1 MPGVCHHNS
10 ATNPQGGS
18 PGEGLA
24 RVGVVRE
31 SRPSECH
38 SQSRSG
44 RDPGCRTP
52 RHPDRFRSEAPKC
65 QGSVIQH
72 PKSKAPKSQDPNQHT
87 AKPSGCP
94 TAALPKSETPDHPAA
109 EIRRAGLPNVGMRT
123 AGPPDRRSAGAPDLR
138 TAGPPSSGFWLTC
151 GPANVGM
158 RTAGAPDRRTA
169 TAPDRRSAGAPDRRS
184 TGEPASATPDR
195 QAVGIRSA
203 GPPDRRTA
211 RPLKRRTAQLP
222 RSGPSGSE
230 LPRFQNSNCQGAG
243 IQLPKC

>member
-1 MPGVCHHNS
+1 MDPVQKTDSWVEFKTSLN
-10 ATNPQGGS
+10 
-18 PGEGLA
+18 L
-24 RVGVVRE
+24 VRE

-138 TAGPPSSGFWLTC
+138 TAGPP
-151 GPANVGM
+151 
-158 RTAGAPDRRTA
+158 
-169 TAPDRRSAGAPDRRS
+169 DRRSAGPPDRRVPAFGSLVVRECRNVDRRGAGPPDRHSAGPPDRRS
-184 TGEPASATPDR
+184 TGEPPSATPDR

-211 RPLKRRTAQLP
+211 GPLKRRAAQLP